1 MRTRMLIRNESLRVS
16 SSKSFVV
23 TAPAFSEWAL
33 FLKMKQRCQC
43 RFSERRK
50 LLAKKTSLWFSSIAP
65 TAPKAVSPAGTHHLR
80 LKGNGRVM
88 DSVQFA
94 VPNVRFAWFQASVW
108 MSIINCVEP
117 GRFTIV
123 TLLSHST
130 HSRRIEPV
138 RGEGSGTRV
147 PGQTG
152 P

>member
-1 MRTRMLIRNESLRVS
+1 MKRFGNENKNVDPKRVVESFQLRLLS
-16 SSKSFVV
+16 QLRHSRGPCFSKCRGAS
-23 TAPAFSEWAL
+23 AARAGSCW
-33 FLKMKQRCQC
+33 QRRQDGGFPGSH
-43 RFSERRK
+43 RLRPRLSVQE
-50 LLAKKTSLWFSSIAP
+50 P
-65 TAPKAVSPAGTHHLR
+65 HHLR

-88 DSVQFA
+88 DSVQLS
-94 VPNVRFAWFQASVW
+94 PNVGFAWFQASVW
-108 MSIINCVEP
+108 MSIIHCIEP

-123 TLLSHST
+123 TLLSHSM